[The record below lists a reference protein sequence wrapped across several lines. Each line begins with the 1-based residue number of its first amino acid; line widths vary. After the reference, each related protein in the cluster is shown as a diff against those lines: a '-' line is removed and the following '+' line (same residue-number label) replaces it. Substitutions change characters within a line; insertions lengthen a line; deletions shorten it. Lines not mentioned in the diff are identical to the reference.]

1 VYAFFVRPSAMLRSV
16 QVPSVRG
23 QLTVVSIRRSMS
35 VNLRGFLAG
44 WRSASFQ
51 GGRPSIPFGAVQ
63 SSGRAAMGARPADHS
78 RGAESEM
85 AVPRVRGINPSRLT
99 CWNEPDSDGLCHDGA
114 LVSDDVHVLAT
125 VVNKR
130 HPC

>member
-1 VYAFFVRPSAMLRSV
+1 MITASMCGFYVDV
-16 QVPSVRG
+16 
-23 QLTVVSIRRSMS
+23 IR
-35 VNLRGFLAG
+35 AG
-44 WRSASFQ
+44 WRSDSF
-51 GGRPSIPFGAVQ
+51 RL
-63 SSGRAAMGARPADHS
+63 ADHPHRGVCKFRTRCHGSASS
-78 RGAESEM
+78 RSLARCRIRSSSSEM

-99 CWNEPDSDGLCHDGA
+99 CWNEPDGDGLCHDGA

>member
-1 VYAFFVRPSAMLRSV
+1 MITA
-16 QVPSVRG
+16 
-23 QLTVVSIRRSMS
+23 SIC
-35 VNLRGFLAG
+35 GFYVDVIRAG
-44 WRSASFQ
+44 WRSDSFRLADHPFTSWGVAS
-51 GGRPSIPFGAVQ
+51 P
-63 SSGRAAMGARPADHS
+63 GRAAMGARPAGRLVRCRIRS
-78 RGAESEM
+78 SSSEM
-85 AVPRVRGINPSRLT
+85 AVPRVRGINSTRLT